1 MKSECDMQWLSV
13 MFMCV
18 CARERTSECV
28 AANRLE
34 CTRCTVE
41 YLKLETLNSYVPF
54 WRRRC
59 RLFSNSF
66 RRARCWRRSENST
79 RRRNKLKRIR
89 CTEDGA
95 RIGKGSRRY
104 IVTCEKTE
112 SVLKNRGQKVLSF
125 SPNVFSASL
134 CTLRRCTS
142 HTRATAH
149 ANTTATHPR
158 RRRALIILSQQIM
171 SFEF

>member
-1 MKSECDMQWLSV
+1 MSVTCSGCLSCS
-13 MFMCV
+13 CV

-59 RLFSNSF
+59 RLLSNSF

-95 RIGKGSRRY
+95 RSRQRHSPLHCNFVRRQNRFWKIGDKKFYLFPRMSILPHFVCCGDAHRTHGPRHTQTQQPY
-104 IVTCEKTE
+104 IHGDAEHWLFCHSK
-112 SVLKNRGQKVLSF
+112 
-125 SPNVFSASL
+125 
-134 CTLRRCTS
+134 
-142 HTRATAH
+142 
-149 ANTTATHPR
+149 
-158 RRRALIILSQQIM
+158 
-171 SFEF
+171 